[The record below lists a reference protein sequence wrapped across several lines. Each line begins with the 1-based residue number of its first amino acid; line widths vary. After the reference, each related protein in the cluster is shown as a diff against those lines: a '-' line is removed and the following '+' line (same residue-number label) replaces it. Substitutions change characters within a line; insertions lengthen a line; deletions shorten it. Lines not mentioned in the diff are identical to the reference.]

1 MQNDINLNNYSTKK
15 SIATF
20 LGITFALS
28 SVFYVIIISIGKLAA
43 GNGLYVYGLMWCP
56 GISALIT
63 CRLRGI
69 SFSELGWK
77 WITRYQWQSY
87 LIPLVY
93 GLVAYF
99 LVWSSG
105 FGKFPNQDFVKAVA
119 GIFGWNNL
127 PVPVVITFYVLL
139 KGTIGMA
146 SSLSSALGEEIGW
159 RGFLVPQL
167 AKTTSFTKTALI
179 SGIIWSVW
187 HYPLLLFA
195 DYNGGTPLWF
205 ALTCF
210 TVMVIAISFPFAWL
224 RLKSG
229 SLWTGA
235 FLHASHNLFIQ
246 SILTPLTADTGQ
258 TKYFIDEF
266 GIALPTVTV
275 ILAIIFWKKR
285 YEVIDAQ
292 LQTSNALVV

>member
-1 MQNDINLNNYSTKK
+1 MFTKK
-15 SIATF
+15 AIATF

-28 SVFYVIIISIGKLAA
+28 SVFYLSLIVIGKLAA

-56 GISALIT
+56 GIAALIT

-69 SFSELGWK
+69 AISELGWK
-77 WITRYQWQSY
+77 WNTRYVLISY
-87 LIPLVY
+87 IIPLVY
-93 GLVAYF
+93 GLLAY
-99 LVWSSG
+99 LAVWSSN
-105 FGKFPNQDFVKAVA
+105 FGKFPNNDFVKAVA
-119 GIFGWNNL
+119 DSFGWRNF
-127 PVPVVITFYVLL
+127 PPAIVIGLYVILSA
-139 KGTIGMA
+139 TIGMA

-167 AKTTSFTKTALI
+167 AKITSFTKTALI
-179 SGIIWSVW
+179 SGIIWSIW

-195 DYNGGTPLWF
+195 DYNSGTPWWYSLS
-205 ALTCF
+205 CF
-210 TVMVIAISFPFAWL
+210 TAMVIAISFPLAWL

-246 SILTPLTADTGQ
+246 SILTPLTTDTGH

-266 GIALPTVTV
+266 GIALPTITV
-275 ILAIIFWKKR
+275 IFALLFWKKR
-285 YEVIDAQ
+285 FEVIDAQ
-292 LQTSNALVV
+292 LQTSTTLVV

>member
-1 MQNDINLNNYSTKK
+1 MNFNNYSTKK
-15 SIATF
+15 AIATF

-28 SVFYVIIISIGKLAA
+28 SIFYLIIISIGKLGA
-43 GNGLYVYGLMWCP
+43 GNGIYVYGLMWCP
-56 GISALIT
+56 GIAALIT

-69 SFSELGWK
+69 SISELGWK
-77 WITRYQWQSY
+77 WNTRYVIISY

-93 GLVAYF
+93 GLIAY
-99 LVWSSG
+99 LAVWSSG
-105 FGKFPNQDFVKAVA
+105 FGKFPNYDFVKTVA
-119 GIFGWNNL
+119 SSFGWKNF
-127 PVPVVITFYVLL
+127 PPAIVIALYVLL
-139 KGTIGMA
+139 NGTIGMA
-146 SSLSSALGEEIGW
+146 SSLASALGEEIGW
-159 RGFLVPQL
+159 RGFLAPQL
-167 AKTTSFTKTALI
+167 AKVTSFTNTALI
-179 SGIIWSVW
+179 GGLIWSIW

-195 DYNGGTPLWF
+195 DYNSGTPPWF

-210 TVMVIAISFPFAWL
+210 TVMVIAISFPLAWL

-246 SILTPLTADTGQ
+246 SILTPLTTDTGQ

-266 GIALPTVTV
+266 GIAVPTITV
-275 ILAIIFWKKR
+275 IIAIIYWKKR
-285 YEVIDAQ
+285 LEVIDAQ

>member
-1 MQNDINLNNYSTKK
+1 MNLNHYITKK
-15 SIATF
+15 AIATF

-28 SVFYVIIISIGKLAA
+28 SVFYLIIISIGKLSA

-56 GISALIT
+56 GIAALIT
-63 CRLRGI
+63 CRMLRI

-77 WITRYQWQSY
+77 WNTRYMLLSY
-87 LIPLVY
+87 LIPLAY
-93 GLVAYF
+93 GLIAY
-99 LVWSSG
+99 LSVWTTG
-105 FGKFPNQDFVKAVA
+105 FGKFPNYDSVKAI
-119 GIFGWNNL
+119 GESFGWKNL
-127 PVPVVITFYVLL
+127 SPVLVIAFYVIL

-167 AKTTSFTKTALI
+167 AKVTSFTKTALI

-187 HYPLLLFA
+187 HYPLLIFA
-195 DYNGGTPLWF
+195 DYNSGTPLWF
-205 ALTCF
+205 ALSCF
-210 TVMVIAISFPFAWL
+210 TVMVVAISFPFAWM

-266 GIALPTVTV
+266 GIAVPTVTV
-275 ILAIIFWKKR
+275 LLAIVFWRKR
-285 YEVIDAQ
+285 LEVIDAQ

>member
-1 MQNDINLNNYSTKK
+1 LNHYITKK
-15 SIATF
+15 AIATF

-28 SVFYVIIISIGKLAA
+28 SVFYLIIISIGKLSA

-56 GISALIT
+56 SIAALIT
-63 CRLRGI
+63 CRMLRI

-77 WITRYQWQSY
+77 WNTRYMLLSY
-87 LIPLVY
+87 LIPLAY
-93 GLVAYF
+93 GLIAY
-99 LVWSSG
+99 LSVWTTG
-105 FGKFPNQDFVKAVA
+105 FGKFPNYDSVKAI
-119 GIFGWNNL
+119 GESFGWKNL
-127 PVPVVITFYVLL
+127 SPVLVIAFYVIL

-167 AKTTSFTKTALI
+167 AKVTSFTKTALI

-195 DYNGGTPLWF
+195 DYNSGTPLWF
-205 ALTCF
+205 ALSCF
-210 TVMVIAISFPFAWL
+210 TVMVVAISFPFAWM

-266 GIALPTVTV
+266 GIAVPTVTV
-275 ILAIIFWKKR
+275 LLAIVFWRKR
-285 YEVIDAQ
+285 LEVIDAQ